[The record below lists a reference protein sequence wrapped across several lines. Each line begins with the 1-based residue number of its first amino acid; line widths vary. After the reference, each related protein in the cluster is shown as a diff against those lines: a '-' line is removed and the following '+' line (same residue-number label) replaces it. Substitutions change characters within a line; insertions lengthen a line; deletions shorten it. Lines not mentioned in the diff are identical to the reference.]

1 MIRTGALVLLLGMG
15 SAQAASLSDSDCPF
29 AEETHQPTH
38 RAQCYRFTRKDGNVT
53 VAFDIARLTPT
64 AGPEKRAVLYIPGGP
79 GDDPVSEDGPPPDL
93 LAYFRNHTVLMLN
106 PRGVPGTSPRMD
118 CDISALL
125 WREEFDSG
133 AALPLLEACRAAV
146 QKDGLSPALF
156 NARAIAD
163 DIDEMIPALG
173 LSQAGLYA
181 ISYGTEAALHLIADA
196 PQWLDFAILDS
207 VSPPGLSGYDDEL
220 AARDRF
226 LDAVSER
233 CFAREHCAPFARAG
247 YDTLADWAVQFDE
260 TPVSFMIGPEET
272 DWSMDGADVLDFLG
286 ELSAYPDGVLVA
298 LALVD
303 QLAGNRLGAIAFMR
317 NDIASSVEFM
327 KPNLPLSLSAYADT
341 YSDADLKA
349 VAYPVRYPTDRQG
362 WRDLLSAYA
371 AWQGDAAREA
381 AFVPEDAGPVP
392 VQSRVMILSGGL
404 DTATPAPW
412 AGVLERRFSGLDR
425 FIFPN
430 LGHAVSF
437 GAGADTGDADIARE
451 LRCASTAV
459 RAFVDPAVSLSE
471 ICSLYRIGA
480 TQ

>member
-1 MIRTGALVLLLGMG
+1 MIRALLLAVFFGTGA
-15 SAQAASLSDSDCPF
+15 AQAASLDGIDCPF
-29 AEETHQPTH
+29 AAETHAPTH
-38 RAQCYRFTRKDGNVT
+38 RAQCYRFTREDAGVS
-53 VAFDIARLTPT
+53 VSFDIARLTPT
-64 AGPEKRAVLYIPGGP
+64 GGPGKGAVLYIPGGP
-79 GDDPVSEDGPPPDL
+79 GDGPVSEDGPPPDL
-93 LAYFRNHTVLMLN
+93 LAYFRDHTVLMLN

-118 CDISALL
+118 CDFNAFL
-125 WREEFDSG
+125 WQEELDRE
-133 AALPLLEACRAAV
+133 AALPALGACRAAV
-146 QKDGLSPALF
+146 DQAGLSPALF

-163 DIDEMIPALG
+163 DIAEMIPALG

-196 PQWLDFAILDS
+196 PQWLGFAILDS

-233 CFAREHCAPFARAG
+233 CFTGERCGPLTRMG
-247 YDTLADWAVQFDE
+247 YDGLADWAAQFDE
-260 TPVSFMIGPEET
+260 TPVTFSIGPDEA

-298 LALVD
+298 IALVD
-303 QLAGNRLGAIAFMR
+303 QLASNRLGAIGFMR
-317 NDIASSVEFM
+317 EDIASSVDFM
-327 KPNLPLSLSAYADT
+327 RPNLPLSLSAYADT

-349 VAYPVRYPTDRQG
+349 IAYPVRYPTDQNG

-371 AWQGDAAREA
+371 TWQGNDAREA
-381 AFVPEDAGPVP
+381 AFIPEFGPP
-392 VQSRVMILSGGL
+392 SPLKSRVLILSGGL
-404 DTATPAPW
+404 DTATPVPW
-412 AGVLERRFSGLDR
+412 AGALERRFSGLER
-425 FIFPN
+425 FIFPT

-437 GAGADTGDADIARE
+437 GAGADTDDADIARE

-459 RAFVDPAVSLSE
+459 RAFVDPAVSLSDP
-471 ICSLYRIGA
+471 CSLYRIGA